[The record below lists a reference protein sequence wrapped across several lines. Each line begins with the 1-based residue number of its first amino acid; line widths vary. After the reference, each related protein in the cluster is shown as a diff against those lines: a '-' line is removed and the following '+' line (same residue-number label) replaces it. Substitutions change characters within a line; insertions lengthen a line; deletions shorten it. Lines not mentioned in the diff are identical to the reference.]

1 MISKR
6 NIKRIS
12 LTLLVILFCVIF
24 FLLNLHFI
32 FSDFF
37 TSNLSDVTTS
47 KISKHYTDEALV
59 NNKLKESLIN
69 ENEELRKILKLEK
82 ESKFNLIHA
91 QITVKSPIVLSGVKE
106 GYLVINDKGLIG
118 KIGKVFENH
127 SEIIFPHSPRF
138 STLVLVGENQ
148 ISGIF
153 KGDGVSSYVEY
164 IPTQSK
170 INIDD
175 KILLSDNSGFAYTS
189 FQIGR
194 VEKIDSK
201 EGFLRIKVKDLIYS
215 SGAKFISIVK
225 NEKL

>member
-82 ESKFNLIHA
+82 ESKF
-91 QITVKSPIVLSGVKE
+91 K
-106 GYLVINDKGLIG
+106 
-118 KIGKVFENH
+118 
-127 SEIIFPHSPRF
+127 
-138 STLVLVGENQ
+138 
-148 ISGIF
+148 
-153 KGDGVSSYVEY
+153 
-164 IPTQSK
+164 PT
-170 INIDD
+170 
-175 KILLSDNSGFAYTS
+175 T
-189 FQIGR
+189 
-194 VEKIDSK
+194 
-201 EGFLRIKVKDLIYS
+201 
-215 SGAKFISIVK
+215 K
-225 NEKL
+225 NNTNT